1 MHSPVLTQRP
11 SEEGQHVLV
20 LEENDL
26 TIDHWF
32 STIFVEVVR
41 AGTEQP
47 NITFKVHLTV
57 YCQVLDLIVAFEH
70 YLVGIVKPS
79 LYYNDSQVSRDKWL
93 GEGINGAT
101 LILAEEG
108 AERGEGGASME
119 VSESH
124 NSTTM
129 KFLQRP
135 FEINLSVN
143 VPPPPP
149 GTKTIEEEEEEDN
162 INLVHLLEGDTSFK
176 SGDVSSHSS
185 LGTLPSEKTE
195 NHAIT
200 QHQAFDSFES
210 FVSECPVLDNTP
222 TKEKQPP
229 SLPTKPEE
237 QKKEEPPP
245 EVQPAKKKGKNAR
258 LRLGNRAKKAKM
270 GDGGGGAVKQP
281 SNQPAEKVIKKRER
295 GWGDTSSDE
304 EECVGC
310 GQDLHGDGS
319 HWCTTC
325 NKKSHL
331 KCLKNVMGKGTYL
344 LGVCKTCY
352 EASTPP
358 PK

>member
-200 QHQAFDSFES
+200 QQP
-210 FVSECPVLDNTP
+210 VSYTHLT
-222 TKEKQPP
+222 
-229 SLPTKPEE
+229 LPTKRI
-237 QKKEEPPP
+237 
-245 EVQPAKKKGKNAR
+245 V
-258 LRLGNRAKKAKM
+258 
-270 GDGGGGAVKQP
+270 
-281 SNQPAEKVIKKRER
+281 
-295 GWGDTSSDE
+295 
-304 EECVGC
+304 
-310 GQDLHGDGS
+310 
-319 HWCTTC
+319 
-325 NKKSHL
+325 
-331 KCLKNVMGKGTYL
+331 
-344 LGVCKTCY
+344 
-352 EASTPP
+352 
-358 PK
+358 